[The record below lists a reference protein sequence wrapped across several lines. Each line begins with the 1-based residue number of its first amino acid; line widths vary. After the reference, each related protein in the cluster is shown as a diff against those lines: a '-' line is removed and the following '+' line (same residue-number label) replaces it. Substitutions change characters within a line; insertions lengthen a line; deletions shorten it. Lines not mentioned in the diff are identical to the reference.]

1 VVRRKP
7 RKASV
12 KYGLEELRNPMNKVT
27 EKSIATFL
35 IVSIVFVLL
44 WVQTAG
50 ASSAKLTVSDTGDN
64 QKCLKHTQANNP
76 EVVTYSKTSPEL
88 ETLIM
93 NFLGNRSNPDL
104 IDAALTNAGIVFCG
118 QSEAEKFSRFL
129 LKQLNSAKLPKRLMP
144 MIEQYGRL
152 SSLKTELDTLLASQ
166 EISEE
171 YRNNLLKAKAA
182 VEKPKNR
189 RKNESTGR

>member
-1 VVRRKP
+1 
-7 RKASV
+7 
-12 KYGLEELRNPMNKVT
+12 MNILT
-27 EKSIATFL
+27 EKSIAKLL
-35 IVSIVFVLL
+35 IFSIVFVLL
-44 WVQTAG
+44 WVQG
-50 ASSAKLTVSDTGDN
+50 ASASSVKLFVSDTGEN
-64 QKCLKHTQANNP
+64 QKCLKRAQANNP
-76 EVVTYSKTSPEL
+76 EVVTYSKTSQEL

-152 SSLKTELDTLLASQ
+152 SSLRTELDTLLASQ
-166 EISEE
+166 GISEE

-182 VEKPKNR
+182 IQKPGK
-189 RKNESTGR
+189 RKNESTAR

>member
-1 VVRRKP
+1 
-7 RKASV
+7 
-12 KYGLEELRNPMNKVT
+12 MNILT

-35 IVSIVFVLL
+35 LVSIVFVLL
-44 WVQTAG
+44 WVQG
-50 ASSAKLTVSDTGDN
+50 ASASSVKLVVSDTGEN
-64 QKCLKHTQANNP
+64 QECLKRAQSKSP
-76 EVVTYSKTSPEL
+76 EVVTYSKTSQEL

-93 NFLGNRSNPDL
+93 NFLANRSNPDF

-129 LKQLNSAKLPKRLMP
+129 LKQLDSEILPKRLMP

-152 SSLKTELDTLLASQ
+152 SSLRTELDALLASQ
-166 EISEE
+166 GISRQ

-182 VEKPKNR
+182 IEKPK
-189 RKNESTGR
+189 KYKEE

>member
-1 VVRRKP
+1 
-7 RKASV
+7 
-12 KYGLEELRNPMNKVT
+12 MNKVT

-50 ASSAKLTVSDTGDN
+50 ASSVKLVVSDTGEN
-64 QKCLKHTQANNP
+64 QECLKRAQSKSP
-76 EVVTYSKTSPEL
+76 EVVTHSKTSQEL

-93 NFLGNRSNPDL
+93 NFLGNRSNPPL

-118 QSEAEKFSRFL
+118 QNEAQKFSRFL
-129 LKQLNSAKLPKRLMP
+129 LKQLNSTKLPKRLMP

-152 SSLKTELDTLLASQ
+152 SSLRTELDTLLASQ
-166 EISEE
+166 GISEE

-182 VEKPKNR
+182 IEKPKNK
-189 RKNESTGR
+189 RKTESTGR